1 MNDNA
6 LPSRKRDHVELVAT
20 ADVGFRTVT
29 AGFDRIRLDYVA
41 LPELNF
47 EDITT
52 TCEVFGRQVQFPIIV
67 ASMTGGYDEATTI
80 NADLAAI
87 CRDMNIGLGVGSMRA
102 AITDT
107 RHRRSFSITREVAPN
122 GLLLANIGIVQ
133 CIEQRNHGK
142 GALRGFITSIVDMI
156 EANALY
162 VHINALQEL
171 LQPEGE
177 PRFRGAFDTLAE
189 IVDICDV
196 PVVVKE
202 VGAGIGRRTMEKL
215 RDAGIRHVDVAGA
228 GGTSWA
234 GVEILR
240 REDRADVEELWDV
253 GIPTVDCLLSSR
265 QLAEESGMHVY
276 ASGGISSGT
285 DIAKSLV
292 LGATAAS
299 AARPILKA
307 LRNGGAEAAI
317 TLLRNWELRLRQW
330 MFITGSATI
339 DDLRRATYTHL

>member
-1 MNDNA
+1 MNDNT

-20 ADVGFRTVT
+20 ADVGFRTIT
-29 AGFDRIRLDYVA
+29 PGFERIRLDYVA
-41 LPELNF
+41 LPELNV

-52 TCEVFGRQVQFPIIV
+52 TCNVFGRQVRFPVLV
-67 ASMTGGYDEATTI
+67 ASMTGGYEEATSI

-87 CRDMNIGLGVGSMRA
+87 CRDLNIGLGVGSMRA
-102 AITDT
+102 AISDT

-122 GLLLANIGIVQ
+122 SLLLANIGIVQ
-133 CIEQRNHGK
+133 CIEQRNLGK
-142 GALRGFITSIVDMI
+142 GALRGFVASIVDMI

-177 PRFRGAFDTLAE
+177 PRFRGAFDTLS
-189 IVDICDV
+189 DILDVCDV

-202 VGAGIGRRTMEKL
+202 VGAGIGRRTMEQL
-215 RDAGIRHVDVAGA
+215 RDVGIRHVDVAGA

-240 REDRADVEELWDV
+240 REDSANVEELWDV
-253 GIPTVDCLLSSR
+253 GIPTVECLLASR
-265 QLAEESGMHVY
+265 QIAEESGMHLY

-285 DIAKSLV
+285 DVTKSLV
-292 LGATAAS
+292 LGARAAS
-299 AARPILKA
+299 AARPVLKA
-307 LRNGGAEAAI
+307 LRDGGAQAAI
-317 TLLRNWELRLRQW
+317 TLLQNWELRLRQW

-339 DDLRRATYTHL
+339 DDLRRASYTHL

>member
-1 MNDNA
+1 MNDNT

-20 ADVGFRTVT
+20 ADVGFRTIT
-29 AGFDRIRLDYVA
+29 PGFDRIRLDYVA

-52 TCEVFGRQVQFPIIV
+52 TCEVFGRQVQFPVVI
-67 ASMTGGYDEATTI
+67 ASMTGGYEEATKI
-80 NADLAAI
+80 NADLAAV

-102 AITDT
+102 AITDE
-107 RHRRSFSITREVAPN
+107 RHRRSFSIAREVAPK

-133 CIEQRNHGK
+133 CIEQRNLGK
-142 GALRGFITSIVDMI
+142 GALRGFIARIVDMI

-162 VHINALQEL
+162 IHINALQEL

-177 PRFRGAFDTLAE
+177 PRFRGALDTL
-189 IVDICDV
+189 VDVVDVCNV

-202 VGAGIGRRTMEKL
+202 VGAGIGHRTMTQL
-215 RDAGIRHVDVAGA
+215 RDAGVRHVDVAGA

-240 REDRADVEELWDV
+240 RDDRADVEELWDV
-253 GIPTVDCLLSSR
+253 GIPTVDCLIASR
-265 QLAEESGMHVY
+265 QFAKDSGMHLY
-276 ASGGISSGT
+276 ASGGIRSGT

-292 LGATAAS
+292 LGATATS
-299 AARPILKA
+299 AARPVLKA
-307 LRNGGAEAAI
+307 LREGGAEAAI
-317 TLLRNWELRLRQW
+317 ALLQQWELRLRQW

-339 DDLRRATYTHL
+339 DDLRSASYSHL

>member
-1 MNDNA
+1 MNDNT

-20 ADVGFRTVT
+20 ANVGFRTIT
-29 AGFDRIRLDYVA
+29 PGFDRIRLDYVA

-52 TCEVFGRQVQFPIIV
+52 SCDVFGHQLQFPVMI
-67 ASMTGGYDEATTI
+67 ASMTGGYEEATTI
-80 NADLAAI
+80 NADLAAV
-87 CRDMNIGLGVGSMRA
+87 CRDMKIGLGVGSMRA
-102 AITDT
+102 ALTDE
-107 RHRRSFSITREVAPN
+107 RFRRSFQITREVSPH

-133 CIEQRNHGK
+133 CIEQRTIGK
-142 GALRGFITSIVDMI
+142 GALRGFIAQIVDMI

-162 VHINALQEL
+162 IHINALQEL

-177 PRFRGAFDTLAE
+177 PRFRGALDTLADV
-189 IVDICDV
+189 VDVCNV

-202 VGAGIGRRTMEKL
+202 VGAGIGRRSMEQL
-215 RDAGIRHVDVAGA
+215 RDVGIRHVDVAGA

-240 REDRADVEELWDV
+240 RDDGSGVDELWDV
-253 GIPTVDCLLSSR
+253 GIPTVDCLIASR
-265 QLAEESGMHVY
+265 QLAEESGIHLY
-276 ASGGISSGT
+276 ASGGMYSGT

-292 LGATAAS
+292 LGATATS
-299 AARPILKA
+299 AARPVLKT
-307 LRNGGAEAAI
+307 LREGGANAVI
-317 TLLRNWELRLRQW
+317 TMLQNWELRLRQW

-339 DDLRRATYTHL
+339 ADLRRASYTHL